1 MEIAVTKIPTNK
13 TEDIEIKN
21 VHDNRKAS
29 NKSKTAMR
37 TGSKTGEKEE
47 SNSKKTINK

>member
-21 VHDNRKAS
+21 VYDNSKAS
-29 NKSKTAMR
+29 NKSKTAAS

-47 SNSKKTINK
+47 NNSKKTINK